1 MGKRL
6 SLGIAAAL
14 VVSLGAAAPA
24 NSADASYAW
33 LVDGLT
39 EMQSG
44 VSETTRS
51 LSVAPQV
58 GWNAGLEEVSPPK
71 AAGYRLWDM
80 KVAWRDVN
88 PSPGVFDWSILDRR
102 IAQVESWGGR
112 PLLVMGLT
120 PQWAAADSSAGDP
133 RWGAGTASPPADP
146 GSWESYVRAVSA
158 RYGDRIGAYEL
169 WNEANLRTFWTG
181 TPEQMAEL
189 VRIAYPIIKQ
199 NSPSATVLSPS
210 VTTRLSSGGRFTAAF
225 LEALTEQGF
234 SVGNAPFDAFAIHS
248 YPKGNAGVS
257 FDGSCSA
264 DPSAIGDP
272 IPVGLP
278 EFSKGATEATF
289 VRWLKETQELVAADE
304 PLFEVSSG
312 GRSFII
318 PSTGSGVLQTKLV
331 EAGDKISVGDQV
343 GRINN
348 GETPGDCVSGRNAR
362 AAARERVDDVV
373 QWQQAVISA
382 EGSARAFRVLPVWDT
397 EINYGLAGPGIIP
410 GVNWSDAEGALL
422 MLYTFEDSAALG
434 IENTFWYQFT
444 ARPFKLLGVQMNPET
459 PATLYE
465 WANPAREG
473 TSSRYSYAVPILD
486 GCRLHEFGAGCEDA
500 DFKSENLSFAI
511 LLAADF
517 DRADFYRANLRESV
531 FATITA
537 RDVRFF
543 EAQMVGFSGHRSDF
557 SGSNMRRIKA
567 PEARFVE
574 ANLTNVDFRRAN
586 LRDADF
592 EDANLRGA
600 NFIGADLRGANFC
613 NTDIT
618 GTKWYRAKIQGTKC
632 LRGRPVR

>member
-1 MGKRL
+1 VVKKFA
-6 SLGIAAAL
+6 LGITAAL
-14 VVSLGAAAPA
+14 VISLGAAAPA

-120 PQWAAADSSAGDP
+120 PEWAAADPSAGDP

-146 GSWESYVRAVSA
+146 NSWAAYVRAVSE

-225 LEALTEQGF
+225 LEALAEQGV
-234 SVGNAPFDAFAIHS
+234 SVGNAPFDAFAIHT

-257 FDGSCSA
+257 FDGSCNA
-264 DPSAIGDP
+264 DPSATGDP

-289 VRWLKETQELVAADE
+289 VRWLKETEELVAADE

-318 PSTGSGVLQTKLV
+318 PSTGSGVLQAKLV
-331 EAGDKISVGDQV
+331 EAGDKIRVGDRV
-343 GRINN
+343 GIINN
-348 GETPGDCVSGRNAR
+348 GETPDDCVSGRNAR
-362 AAARERVDDVV
+362 AAASERVADVV

-382 EGSARAFRVLPVWDT
+382 EGSARAYRVLPVWDT
-397 EINYGLAGPGIIP
+397 EINYGLAGPGITP
-410 GVNWSDAEGALL
+410 GVDWSDAEGARL
-422 MLYTFEDSAALG
+422 MRYTFADSAALG

-444 ARPFKLLGVQMNPET
+444 ARPFDLLGVQMNPGT
-459 PATLYE
+459 SATLAAFALPYS
-465 WANPAREG
+465 A
-473 TSSRYSYAVPILD
+473 TSSTYPYSIPIFA
-486 GCRLHEFGAGCEDA
+486 GCRIDNFVDCEDGN
-500 DFKSENLSFAI
+500 FKSENLSLADVYGVDFAG
-511 LLAADF
+511 
-517 DRADFYRANLRESV
+517 ADFYRADLTGSAFV
-531 FATITA
+531 AGTIPDA
-537 RDVRFF
+537 RFF
-543 EAQMVGFSGHRSDF
+543 EAQMARFVGNLSDF

-586 LRDADF
+586 LRNADF
-592 EDANLRGA
+592 QDANLRGA

-618 GTKWYRAKIQGTKC
+618 GTKWSGAKIGGTKC

>member
-6 SLGIAAAL
+6 SLGIVAAL

-24 NSADASYAW
+24 KSADASYAW

-58 GWNAGLEEVSPPK
+58 GWNAGLEELRPPK

-88 PSPGVFDWSILDRR
+88 PSPGVFDWSILDKR

-120 PQWAAADSSAGDP
+120 PQWAAADPSAGDP
-133 RWGAGTASPPADP
+133 RWGAGTASPPADTN
-146 GSWESYVRAVSA
+146 SWAAYVRAVSA

-181 TPEQMAEL
+181 TPGQMAEL
-189 VRIAYPIIKQ
+189 VGIAYPIIKQ

-257 FDGSCSA
+257 FDGSCNA

-289 VRWLKETQELVAADE
+289 VRWLKETEELVAADE

-318 PSTGSGVLQTKLV
+318 PSTGSGVLQAKLV
-331 EAGDKISVGDQV
+331 EAGDKIRVGDRV
-343 GRINN
+343 GIIND
-348 GETPGDCVSGRNAR
+348 GETPDDCVDDRNAR
-362 AAARERVDDVV
+362 AAASERVDDVV

-382 EGSARAFRVLPVWDT
+382 EGSATAFRILPVWDT

-410 GVNWSDAEGALL
+410 GVDWSDAEGVELIWH
-422 MLYTFEDSAALG
+422 TFADSAALG

-444 ARPFKLLGVQMNPET
+444 ARPFDLLGVQMNPGT
-459 PATLYE
+459 PASLG
-465 WANPAREG
+465 AFVLPDGAFF
-473 TSSRYSYAVPILD
+473 SSKYDYSIPILD
-486 GCRLHEFGAGCEDA
+486 GCRIYEWGAVCEKA
-500 DFKSENLSFAI
+500 DFKSENLSFAV
-511 LLAADF
+511 LYDVDF
-517 DRADFYRANLRESV
+517 DGADFYRADLSGSAFVAGSIRN
-531 FATITA
+531 A
-537 RDVRFF
+537 RFF
-543 EAQMVGFSGHRSDF
+543 EAKMVSFSGNLADF
-557 SGSNMRRIKA
+557 SGSNMRRVIA
-567 PEARFVE
+567 PRAGFSGT
-574 ANLTNVDFRRAN
+574 NLTNVDFRRAD
-586 LRDADF
+586 LRNADF
-592 EDANLRGA
+592 QDANLRGA

-613 NTDIT
+613 NTDVT
-618 GTKWYRAKIQGTKC
+618 GTKFGKNKTKGAKC
-632 LRGRPVR
+632 L

>member
-1 MGKRL
+1 MNKDATRALIGFV
-6 SLGIAAAL
+6 AAAL
-14 VVSLGAAAPA
+14 ATSFLTAPPAQAATL
-24 NSADASYAW
+24 DALA
-33 LVDGLT
+33 DGLN

-44 VSETTRS
+44 VDQTTRS

-88 PSPGVFDWSILDRR
+88 PSPGVFDWSILDER

-120 PQWAAADSSAGDP
+120 PRWAAADPSAGDP

-146 GSWESYVRAVSA
+146 ANWKAYVRAVSE

-181 TPEQMAEL
+181 TPGQMAEL

-225 LEALTEQGF
+225 LEALTKQGI

-248 YPKGNAGVS
+248 YPKGNAGVT

-264 DPSAIGDP
+264 NPSEIGDP

-278 EFSKGATEATF
+278 EFTKGTTEATF
-289 VRWLKETQELVAADE
+289 VRWLKETQELIAADE
-304 PLFEVSSG
+304 PLFEVSSR

-318 PSTGSGVLQTKLV
+318 PSTASGVLQTKLV
-331 EAGDKISVGDQV
+331 EAGDKIVVGDRV
-343 GRINN
+343 GIIND
-348 GETPGDCVSGRNAR
+348 GETPNDCVSGRNAR

-373 QWQQAVISA
+373 QWQQAVVSA

-410 GVNWSDAEGALL
+410 GVDWSDAEGAQL
-422 MLYTFEDSAALG
+422 MRYTFGDSAALG

-444 ARPFKLLGVQMNPET
+444 ATPFDLLGVQMNPGT
-459 PATLYE
+459 SATLE
-465 WANPAREG
+465 AFALPEG
-473 TSSRYSYAVPILD
+473 ADISSKYDYSMPILD
-486 GCRLHEFGAGCEDA
+486 GCRIYPFGTDCENA
-500 DFKSENLSFAI
+500 NFKSENLS
-511 LLAADF
+511 LAVLYIVDF
-517 DRADFYRANLRESV
+517 DGADFYRANLNGAA
-531 FATITA
+531 FTAGTIRQA
-537 RDVRFF
+537 RFY
-543 EAQMVGFSGHRSDF
+543 EAQMVSFYGNLSDF
-557 SGSNMRRIKA
+557 SGSNMRRVIA
-567 PEARFVE
+567 QRADFFE
-574 ANLTNVDFRRAN
+574 ANLANVDFRQAD

-592 EDANLRGA
+592 TKANLRGA

-618 GTKWYRAKIQGTKC
+618 GTKFGRNKTKGARC
-632 LRGRPVR
+632 L